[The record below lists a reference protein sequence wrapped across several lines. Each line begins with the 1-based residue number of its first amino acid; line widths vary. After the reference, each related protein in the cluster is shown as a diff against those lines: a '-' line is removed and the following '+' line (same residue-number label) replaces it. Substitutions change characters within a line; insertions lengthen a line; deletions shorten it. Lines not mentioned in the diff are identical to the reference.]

1 MDPVT
6 GIQYIGADKARPN
19 PEAINAIHD
28 SDMVILAPGNP
39 LTSIG
44 PMLQIKGIRKELSK
58 MKKKVVA
65 VSPFIGDNAIS
76 GPAAKYMQ
84 AAGIESNA
92 YGLAKMYSDVCSKV
106 IVDTKDKALV
116 SKIQDLDMK
125 AYETKITMKTKL
137 AEEALANF
145 ILKQVHV

>member
-1 MDPVT
+1 
-6 GIQYIGADKARPN
+6 
-19 PEAINAIHD
+19 
-28 SDMVILAPGNP
+28 
-39 LTSIG
+39 
-44 PMLQIKGIRKELSK
+44 
-58 MKKKVVA
+58 MKRKVVS

-76 GPAAKYMQ
+76 GPATKYMQ

-92 YGLAKMYSDVCSKV
+92 YGLAKMYSDVCSNV